1 MTATITIPCP
11 NCDTLNRMPSDRRG
25 HRGTCGRCGR
35 ALFEGRPMTLDAAR
49 FDRHAG
55 AADLPVLVDFW
66 APWCGPCRAMAPA
79 FEAAAAELEPRLRLA
94 KVDTEAEPSLAARF
108 GIRAIPTLALFKGGR
123 EIGRHSG
130 AMSQGMLRQWVAG
143 HLPD

>member
-1 MTATITIPCP
+1 MTQTITIPCP
-11 NCDTLNRMPSDRRG
+11 HCDTLNRMPVERRNRRG
-25 HRGTCGRCGR
+25 NCGRCKR
-35 ALFEGRPMTLDAAR
+35 PLFEGRPMTLDAVR

-66 APWCGPCRAMAPA
+66 APWCGPCRAMAPT
-79 FEAAAAELEPRLRLA
+79 FEAAAAEFEPRLRLA

-108 GIRAIPTLALFKGGR
+108 GIRAIPTLALFQGGR

-130 AMSQGMLRQWVAG
+130 AMSAAMLRDWVAG
-143 HLPD
+143 QLGG

>member
-11 NCDTLNRMPSDRRG
+11 HCDTLNRMPAGRRG

-108 GIRAIPTLALFKGGR
+108 GIRAIPTLALFKAGR

-130 AMSQGMLRQWVAG
+130 AMSPAMLRQWVAG